1 MCDMKRQWL
10 ILPLLLLLLTIIF
23 AWQLPALLKAV
34 PSRYVA
40 RLPEPVQALGVREH
54 VAVLPTAAVAGD
66 VSHLLLD
73 VETPPALS
81 RQEAAGPVLAPATPT
96 PPPTVGVPGAHGTG
110 EVATQVTAEVTAP
123 TATSTATPSPLPTA
137 TVVAIPGQARLT
149 GIQHRFQ
156 DWNNC
161 GPATLAMGLSY
172 FDVYH
177 SQEQTASV
185 LKPDPEDRNVNPW
198 EMASYVQEETEYE
211 AVDRTNGDLYTLR
224 RLLSSGY
231 PVIVEVGI
239 DPPGDFAWMEWYG
252 HYLLPVAYDDAQE
265 TFWVYDSWFG
275 TSDVPQQNADDE
287 GRQISYEELDS
298 YWQHFNRHYIVLY
311 PPGEAERV
319 AEIVG
324 ENMDDEVMWQNA
336 LRRVQRDLQA
346 EPEDKF
352 LWFNLGTIYNA
363 LGDYERAAAAF
374 DKARSLELPWRML
387 WYQFGPYEA
396 YYKVGRY
403 QEVIE
408 LADVTLQDRPYFEE
422 AFYYKGLAQEALGDE
437 REAEKNLEKAAS
449 FNPNFAPAQV
459 ALEDLRGSQ

>member
-1 MCDMKRQWL
+1 MKRRWL
-10 ILPLLLLLLTIIF
+10 ILPLLLLLLAAVF
-23 AWQLPALLKAV
+23 AWQLPVILKTV

-40 RLPEPVQALGVREH
+40 RLPEAVQALGVREH

-73 VETPPALS
+73 EEMPAAVSTHVAVGVEK
-81 RQEAAGPVLAPATPT
+81 APATPT
-96 PPPTVGVPGAHGTG
+96 PPPTAVVLSESSA
-110 EVATQVTAEVTAP
+110 AEVTTEVTVE
-123 TATSTATPSPLPTA
+123 TATASITATPSPPPTA
-137 TVVAIPGQARLT
+137 TTVPIRGEARLT

-156 DWNNC
+156 GWNNC
-161 GPATLAMGLSY
+161 GPATLAMGLTY
-172 FDVYH
+172 FDVYRT
-177 SQEQTASV
+177 QEQTASV
-185 LKPDPEDRNVNPW
+185 LKPDPEDRNVSPW
-198 EMASYVQEETEYE
+198 EMADYVREETEYE
-211 AVDRTNGDLYTLR
+211 ALNRTNGDLYTLR

-252 HYLLPVAYDDAQE
+252 HYLLPVAYDDAAE

-275 TSDVPQQNADDE
+275 TSEVPQENANE
-287 GRQISYEELDS
+287 AGRQVGYGELDS
-298 YWQHFNRHYIVLY
+298 YWQQFNRHYIVLY

-324 ENMDDEVMWQNA
+324 ENMDDDVMWQNA
-336 LRRVQRDLQA
+336 LRRVQLDLQA

-396 YYKVGRY
+396 YYEVGRY
-403 QEVIE
+403 QDVIE

-422 AFYYKGLAQEALGDE
+422 AFYYKGLAEAALGDQQQAL
-437 REAEKNLEKAAS
+437 RNLEKATA

-459 ALEDLRGSQ
+459 ALERLQASE